1 MLQGM
6 KGNEST
12 FLQPAACVL
21 SLLGQGKLREQ
32 SDLVFHCSDGKV
44 SSHRLLLAAMSSY
57 LAELLLSVQQEL
69 LPAVI
74 LLPGTGTVL
83 STLSDCESDCRCEP
97 VCPVRDTDRN
107 VHHGCRA
114 PQ

>member
-6 KGNEST
+6 RGNEST

-21 SLLGQGKLREQ
+21 SLFGRGQLREQ

-57 LAELLLSVQQEL
+57 LAELLLSVEQEL

-74 LLPGTGTVL
+74 LLPGTC
-83 STLSDCESDCRCEP
+83 STLCPTVRSYCRREP
-97 VCPVRDTDRN
+97 SLPGRDTHRTL
-107 VHHGCRA
+107 HHGCSA